1 MGFGKN
7 TILFFFLTEKNN
19 FLGELKI
26 FSGYSFDAEKPYLS
40 IGGVFGAIGASFLQ
54 FLVD

>member
-7 TILFFFLTEKNN
+7 IILFFLTEKNN
-19 FLGELKI
+19 FLGELKN

-40 IGGVFGAIGASFLQ
+40 IGSIFDAIGARFVQ